1 MFRVL
6 LTALCF
12 AACTTAVAAPS
23 VEEQLEALQQE
34 LTYLKENQVAIAR
47 HVGLGG
53 LVRPD
58 TIDISQGH
66 RIGSDDAEFVMVE
79 FTDLHCPVCARF
91 HNDIFPELKAG
102 LIAEGKVLFVSNE
115 FPLTSIHPNAPFA
128 AMMLRCSAEQGK
140 YDEAKTL
147 LYAVRSEF
155 DREFVDGYAE
165 RMELNKESYDAC
177 LENPETHQAIG
188 NSIGYGQMLGL
199 SATPTFIIGR
209 KSGNVVTNYEIL
221 TGPVPVDRLERALE
235 GLKK

>member
-12 AACTTAVAAPS
+12 AACTPAVAAPS
-23 VEEQLEALQQE
+23 VEEQLEAIQKE

-53 LVRPD
+53 LVRPE
-58 TIDISQGH
+58 TVDIGSGH
-66 RIGSDDAEFVMVE
+66 RIGSDDAEFVMIE
-79 FTDLHCPVCARF
+79 YTDLHCPVCARF

-140 YDEAKTL
+140 YDEAKTM

-165 RMELNKESYDAC
+165 RMKLDKKAYDAC
-177 LENPETHQAIG
+177 LENSEVHQAIG
-188 NSIGYGQMLGL
+188 NSIGYAQMLGL
-199 SATPTFIIGR
+199 TATPSFIIGR
-209 KSGNVVTNYEIL
+209 KSGDVVTDYQIL
-221 TGPVPVDRLERALE
+221 TGPVPVDRLKRVIEE
-235 GLKK
+235 LKK

>member
-12 AACTTAVAAPS
+12 AACTSAVAAPS
-23 VEEQLEALQQE
+23 VEEQLEAIQKE
-34 LTYLKENQVAIAR
+34 LTYLKENQIAIAR

-53 LVRPD
+53 LVRPE
-58 TIDISQGH
+58 TVNIGTGH
-66 RIGSDDAEFVMVE
+66 RVGSDDAEFVMIE
-79 FTDLHCPVCARF
+79 YTDLHCPVCARF

-115 FPLTSIHPNAPFA
+115 FPLTNIHPNAPFA

-140 YDEAKTL
+140 YDEAKTM
-147 LYAVRSEF
+147 LYSVRAEF

-165 RMELNKESYDAC
+165 RMSLDKTAYDTC
-177 LENPETHQAIG
+177 LEKPEIHQAIG

-199 SATPTFIIGR
+199 TATPTFIIGK
-209 KSGNVVTNYEIL
+209 KSGDVVTDYQIL
-221 TGPVPVDRLERALE
+221 TGPVPVERLERIIE
-235 GLKK
+235 ELKQ